1 MEINEDDKASSI
13 ANGITPFISLNRPLL
28 TKEKYNQYADYNVH
42 SSPSLP
48 IWRRTLLIFISCI
61 RSLIPLN
68 TSEYNTS
75 ENVTSDKLIS
85 QSRDEKLSNRDK
97 CQHIMHHFGRC
108 MFNIFPFLRT
118 LYTYKVKSCLF
129 SDIIAGFTVGIM
141 HVPQGM
147 AYALVATLPPVYGLY
162 TSFFPALVYFFLGT
176 SRHISIGT
184 MAVVS
189 LLTGDFLD
197 RVILEA
203 NFNEKQLGVNSTNI
217 TSQIMDKEKL
227 RIDYATA
234 LAFTV
239 GVIQFIMGL
248 LRLGGLIRYF
258 SVPMTSGFTV
268 GVAVHVFT
276 SQVKNVLGLKLP
288 RFAGVFTI
296 PLTYVAIFRNIQYAN
311 IPTLLLS
318 GVCITILAVYKDW
331 ISPKVMKFSKIPIPV
346 DLIIVI
352 LSTIVSYFLDLN
364 GKYNVAIIGKVS
376 KGIEHP
382 KIPNISLMG
391 AYIGDGFITAIIAI
405 SVSISLSRIFA
416 TRFHYKINTNKELI
430 AFGVSNTISSFFHTF
445 PASASLSRSAVLV
458 SAGGRTQVSSLFSC
472 LLLVLVLCFIGPLFY
487 TVPTCCLSAIIL
499 VALKGMFLEAKDF
512 ITFWKFSLW
521 DSLVWLLTFLC
532 TVFLSVNYGLL
543 LGVIVSALSV
553 ILRTQWPKLRTLG
566 QTPNTEIYQD
576 CKQYN
581 NCTQYDQIKIIR
593 YEGNLYYVCAEHFR
607 EAVYQQTGVNPVDI
621 YARVNKYLNKI
632 KAIEKSLCNYN
643 LPETTDVESIQSV
656 ANLNTVNKGNRNL
669 SDQDTLPDKSP
680 NGHSELY
687 KGQNLPESTSKKKN
701 PLHHF
706 LRKKPLTLEEKVKL
720 EVKKKKITEK
730 LRLVNQSLTFK
741 FLIIDCS
748 CWTFIDIVGADELK
762 QVIDGYNKL
771 GVTVMIAQM
780 KDSLI
785 NTLKNNKKFADST
798 TVYPTVHDAV
808 IDALNR
814 LQTMEVAKNNVI
826 KVDSS
831 KSVTPENNTFSFVDV
846 MLTDIS
852 RRSSTKNRTRS
863 LSVNSSQIYTDTQV

>member
-1 MEINEDDKASSI
+1 MEINEDDKANSI

-28 TKEKYNQYADYNVH
+28 TKEKFNQYADYNVH
-42 SSPSLP
+42 CSPSLP

-108 MFNIFPFLRT
+108 MFNTFPFLRT

-217 TSQIMDKEKL
+217 TTQIMDKEKL

-296 PLTYVAIFRNIQYAN
+296 PL
-311 IPTLLLS
+311 
-318 GVCITILAVYKDW
+318 
-331 ISPKVMKFSKIPIPV
+331 
-346 DLIIVI
+346 
-352 LSTIVSYFLDLN
+352 VS
-364 GKYNVAIIGKVS
+364 
-376 KGIEHP
+376 
-382 KIPNISLMG
+382 
-391 AYIGDGFITAIIAI
+391 
-405 SVSISLSRIFA
+405 
-416 TRFHYKINTNKELI
+416 
-430 AFGVSNTISSFFHTF
+430 
-445 PASASLSRSAVLV
+445 
-458 SAGGRTQVSSLFSC
+458 
-472 LLLVLVLCFIGPLFY
+472 
-487 TVPTCCLSAIIL
+487 
-499 VALKGMFLEAKDF
+499 
-512 ITFWKFSLW
+512 
-521 DSLVWLLTFLC
+521 
-532 TVFLSVNYGLL
+532 
-543 LGVIVSALSV
+543 
-553 ILRTQWPKLRTLG
+553 
-566 QTPNTEIYQD
+566 
-576 CKQYN
+576 
-581 NCTQYDQIKIIR
+581 
-593 YEGNLYYVCAEHFR
+593 
-607 EAVYQQTGVNPVDI
+607 
-621 YARVNKYLNKI
+621 
-632 KAIEKSLCNYN
+632 
-643 LPETTDVESIQSV
+643 QSV
-656 ANLNTVNKGNRNL
+656 
-669 SDQDTLPDKSP
+669 DTL
-680 NGHSELY
+680 
-687 KGQNLPESTSKKKN
+687 
-701 PLHHF
+701 
-706 LRKKPLTLEEKVKL
+706 
-720 EVKKKKITEK
+720 
-730 LRLVNQSLTFK
+730 
-741 FLIIDCS
+741 
-748 CWTFIDIVGADELK
+748 
-762 QVIDGYNKL
+762 
-771 GVTVMIAQM
+771 
-780 KDSLI
+780 I
-785 NTLKNNKKFADST
+785 NF
-798 TVYPTVHDAV
+798 Y
-808 IDALNR
+808 
-814 LQTMEVAKNNVI
+814 
-826 KVDSS
+826 
-831 KSVTPENNTFSFVDV
+831 
-846 MLTDIS
+846 
-852 RRSSTKNRTRS
+852 
-863 LSVNSSQIYTDTQV
+863 